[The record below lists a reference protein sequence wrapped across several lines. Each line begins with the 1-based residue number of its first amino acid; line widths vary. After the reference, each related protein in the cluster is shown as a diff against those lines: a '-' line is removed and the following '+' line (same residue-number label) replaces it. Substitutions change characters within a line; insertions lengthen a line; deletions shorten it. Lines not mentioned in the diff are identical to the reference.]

1 MELKPL
7 ITEKATRLAGHRA
20 PVYSFIIG
28 PKVNKPEVIKAV
40 KKQYQVTPTKV
51 AIINLPRKKVQR
63 RGQKPGYKGG
73 LRKALVY
80 LSAGETITVA

>member
-7 ITEKATRLAGHRA
+7 ITEKATHLAGHKA

-28 PKVNKPEVIKAV
+28 PKANKPEVMKAV

-51 AIINLPRKKVQR
+51 AIINLPRKKAQR
-63 RGQKPGYKGG
+63 RGQKPSYKGG
-73 LRKALVY
+73 VRKALVY
-80 LSAGETITVA
+80 LLAGETITLA